1 MMNSEQLDQI
11 LLEEEQKELLM
22 ALVEAWRNIPRENRR
37 KFIFVEV
44 LGRGGLILGLDNY
57 PNPYL
62 GDIEALADTG
72 LLNLSRERGG
82 HTQFDIT
89 AGGFEY
95 YRRLKQ
101 ARGEPVQRVTEDVRT
116 YLEGEVFKNRH
127 PDAYAKWAQAE
138 ALLWSSDTNDQLTT
152 IGHLCREAVQLF
164 ATSLVVRYKPPDV
177 TNDVTKT
184 VKRISAVLEQHNIG
198 KKTEALLKALLS
210 YWVELNELVQRQE
223 HGAQKE
229 GEALKWEDG
238 RRVVFHTAIAMF
250 EIDKAL
256 ST

>member
-1 MMNSEQLDQI
+1 MNSEQLNQI

-22 ALVEAWRNIPRENRR
+22 ALVEAWRNMPRDRR
-37 KFIFVEV
+37 HKFLV
-44 LGRGGLILGLDNY
+44 LEGLSHIAIVGLGDY
-57 PNPYL
+57 PNLYL
-62 GDIEALADTG
+62 GDIETLANTD
-72 LLNLSRERGG
+72 LLNLSYDSHGAPY
-82 HTQFDIT
+82 FDIT
-89 AGGFEY
+89 PLGFAY
-95 YRRLKQ
+95 YRYLKQ
-101 ARGEPVQRVTEDVRT
+101 REGEPAQRITEDVRT
-116 YLEGEVFKNRH
+116 YLEGEVFKSRH

-138 ALLWSSDTNDQLTT
+138 AILWSSDTEKQLTT

-164 ATSLVVRYKPPDV
+164 ATSLVERYQPPDV
-177 TNDVTKT
+177 TNDVSKT
-184 VKRISAVLEQHNIG
+184 VKRIAAVLEQHNIG
-198 KKTEALLKALLS
+198 KKTEALLKALLG

-250 EIDKAL
+250 EIDKVL